1 MTTLQDQING
11 ASDIEAA
18 LNVTSSAAQTWDAG
32 VRAANTAAGD
42 ALTAIL
48 TGIYALGVRFNGA
61 GKAYENALWERQI
74 AKPASGGNPWLQ
86 TLYMATGEFD
96 HAADKVVTKDPS
108 NEARKLTRTKFH
120 KGEMLQKYAGALRY
134 LEQESITVE
143 GVAKFVREFKEKNP
157 GLPGGWGGIVKIERD
172 ARKAAGTTKSREVHD
187 AELLKVAEDA
197 LLNAAPAEIRER
209 AAKAKTRQF
218 IRAWGVMLDGEFVFG
233 GFVKDS
239 EGAAKTEAQ
248 AFAKAVEQSQVEVP
262 SHEPN
267 FDVVDDSDYTEAA
280 A

>member
-248 AFAKAVEQSQVEVP
+248 AFAKAVEQSPVEVP